1 MVKTYLEEAHFLE
14 GSMKPK
20 VEAAIDFVQREG
32 KKSIIASLHN
42 LLLAIEGKTRA
53 HILPD

>member
-1 MVKTYLEEAHFLE
+1 MVNTYLEEAHFLE

-20 VEAAIDFVQREG
+20 VEAAIDFVQRGG

-42 LLLAIEGKTRA
+42 LLLAIEGKTRT